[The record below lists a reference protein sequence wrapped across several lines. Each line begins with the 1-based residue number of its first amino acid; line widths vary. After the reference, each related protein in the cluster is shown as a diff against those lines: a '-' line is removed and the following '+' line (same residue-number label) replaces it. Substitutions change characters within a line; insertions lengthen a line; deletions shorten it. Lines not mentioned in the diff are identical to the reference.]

1 VIFGRQGQVVDHRQG
16 IFKIPSRNDRV
27 TLTRSDPVSRDKAE
41 SRNFPTTIACVPSL
55 LIAVVLEVTTL
66 VISPR
71 TPVSLAIF
79 RLRSEPLPVIG
90 AAISQSRVAAGTLGS
105 HELLR

>member
-1 VIFGRQGQVVDHRQG
+1 
-16 IFKIPSRNDRV
+16 
-27 TLTRSDPVSRDKAE
+27 
-41 SRNFPTTIACVPSL
+41 
-55 LIAVVLEVTTL
+55 VLEVTTL

>member
-1 VIFGRQGQVVDHRQG
+1 VIFGGQGQVVYHREG
-16 IFKIPSRNDRV
+16 IFNAQPERPGDSGTKRPGQN
-27 TLTRSDPVSRDKAE
+27 RDNAE
-41 SRNFPTTIACVPSL
+41 SRNFPKTIACAPSL

>member
-1 VIFGRQGQVVDHRQG
+1 
-16 IFKIPSRNDRV
+16 
-27 TLTRSDPVSRDKAE
+27 
-41 SRNFPTTIACVPSL
+41 
-55 LIAVVLEVTTL
+55 VLEVTTL

-79 RLRSEPLPVIG
+79 RLRSERLPVIG
-90 AAISQSRVAAGTLGS
+90 AAISQSRVAAGTFGS